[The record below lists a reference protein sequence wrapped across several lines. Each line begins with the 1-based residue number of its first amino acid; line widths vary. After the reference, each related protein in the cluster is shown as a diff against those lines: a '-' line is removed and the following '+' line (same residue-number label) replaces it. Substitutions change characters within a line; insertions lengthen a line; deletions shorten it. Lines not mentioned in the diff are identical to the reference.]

1 MRQTKKKHY
10 IINRWEQAGLCPD
23 VNDIWRIEFS
33 LSSAI
38 KGYVR
43 IDDGELI
50 PSSLSLYDNED
61 KLLRAWN
68 ACASRLFVFVDGSTA
83 TRKSR
88 MKKLE
93 LFDINDEACK
103 PVELSTEEDPTR
115 TERML
120 IRYLNKLRNENQ
132 LTKAE
137 DDAAITIKE
146 LIQRIRNC
154 KIEELNELKL
164 YNEQV
169 RKCK

>member
-1 MRQTKKKHY
+1 
-10 IINRWEQAGLCPD
+10 
-23 VNDIWRIEFS
+23 
-33 LSSAI
+33 
-38 KGYVR
+38 
-43 IDDGELI
+43 
-50 PSSLSLYDNED
+50 
-61 KLLRAWN
+61 
-68 ACASRLFVFVDGSTA
+68 
-83 TRKSR
+83 

-93 LFDINDEACK
+93 LFDCNDEACK

-120 IRYLNKLRNENQ
+120 IRYLTKLRNENQ

-137 DDAAITIKE
+137 DDAAVTIKE

-169 RKCK
+169 RKGK